1 MVHRVLAASVMGLA
15 LGGCPLL
22 EVEAEVPS
30 VCVTYRDLAV
40 EGLPGPALTTSFAT
54 SFAIDDLSAFDR
66 LTALDAE
73 LEFVS
78 ATVTATRGL
87 SDLAFVEAA
96 SVSIASGD
104 PASELGRRTIYACE
118 GDCPTRDT
126 MLTIPV
132 ADQQDALAYVRSG
145 SLLIDVE
152 LQGELPTQAWSMD
165 VEVCMRGAA
174 AYSLG
179 L

>member
-1 MVHRVLAASVMGLA
+1 MVHRVLSASVMAVA

-30 VCVTYRDLAV
+30 VCVTYRDIAV
-40 EGLPGPALTTSFAT
+40 EGLPGTSFAT

-66 LTALDAE
+66 LTALEAE

-87 SDLAFVEAA
+87 SDLAFVVAA

-104 PASELGRRTIYACE
+104 PASELPRRTIYACE

-132 ADQQDALAYVRSG
+132 ADQQDALAYIRSG